1 MSRYKM
7 VPTPPKPVTSEY
19 LRLLKDFV
27 DKNSNEDIV
36 INFKNTKEFSMSDI
50 SKIKSVSNGRVFIRV
65 EGGYDEHRVESYKA
79 TNYVNMHKYDN
90 VYTISE
96 IERIMVEIEKI
107 ERNINPNWSSE
118 QKLMYFVGTLKNK
131 VIYHPF
137 HEKAASKDI
146 RSLRGLFS
154 HNTVCAGYAII
165 LKELCDRNGIECQ
178 YVEGCSK
185 QEDIDKGY
193 LTHAWNIVKINGN
206 YFPLDLT
213 WNASDNVS
221 GKTMSIS
228 DLANVNEFVK
238 SHIPGK
244 HEQIQDYRK
253 TLKSIDGTYLTA
265 INNLVNK
272 DMTYE
277 LSTMFIKRGDA
288 TVHISQVEEFV
299 VDNKNVYKYVCFK
312 ERKGE
317 KGVPYIFY
325 STTNALEIVR
335 ICQRKAKLESQL
347 EDAKRHGDQSKV
359 QDLTKRLS
367 FYKQYADANDIL
379 DKLLFSDANLAAAS
393 KRKDYFLGKVVSS
406 KTLTNEP
413 GTKLPDTVVV
423 DPVFAK
429 KIDKKQKRFKRS
441 NGTSFVI
448 EEMGSIGAGENKS
461 VFRYRLFEYVK
472 DGNSY
477 KMKKNTIFTDAD
489 LMIDDRQ
496 SLADDFLARDRIDR
510 KVNEASGYLG
520 YYSKN
525 GVRTYDPTVVEY
537 FKNDL
542 YKTYR
547 LRNSH
552 VKDYVPTLDFETMK
566 RLVKTYGNEQ
576 INGEW
581 MIVDRVTKQPVTD
594 PVLKEHI
601 QFSLVWNYA
610 AGVKWMA
617 DEVVP
622 GYFYA
627 FEVEDAEEIFNHVSK
642 IITESIHK
650 SGNIDPIEILDKVEK
665 SNGMY
670 KHAEQII
677 LRLFKNEHNV
687 KIVNSFYRN
696 QNPSSIRENT
706 AIKPLV
712 YDIAAM
718 QELSERRR
726 KLEEQKKQL
735 LEVVERNGQ
744 IEVVPARKM

>member
-1 MSRYKM
+1 M
-7 VPTPPKPVTSEY
+7 VPTPPKPITAEY
-19 LRLLKDFV
+19 LRLLKDFIS
-27 DKNSNEDIV
+27 KHPTEDIV
-36 INFKNTKEFSMSDI
+36 VNFKNTKEFTMEDI
-50 SKIKSVSNGRVFIRV
+50 NKIKSVSNGRVFIRV
-65 EGGYDEHRVESYKA
+65 EGGYDEHRINSYKKSL
-79 TNYVNMHKYDN
+79 YIEMHKYDN

-96 IERIMVEIEKI
+96 IERIMIEIEKI
-107 ERNINPNWSSE
+107 EKNINPNWSPE

-131 VIYHPF
+131 IIYHPF

-154 HNTVCAGYAII
+154 HNTVCAGYAVI

-178 YVEGCSK
+178 YVEGCSNQK
-185 QEDIDKGY
+185 DVDAEN
-193 LTHAWNIVKINGN
+193 LSHAWNIVKINGN

-213 WNASDNVS
+213 WNAGKNVS

-228 DLANVNEFVK
+228 DLANVNQFVK

-244 HEQIQDYRK
+244 YEPIQDYEK

-277 LSTMFIKRGDA
+277 LSTMFIRRNDCK
-288 TVHISQVEEFV
+288 VHISQVEEFV

-312 ERKGE
+312 EKNGE
-317 KGVPYIFY
+317 KGIPYIFY

-335 ICQRKAKLESQL
+335 LCQRKAKLESQL
-347 EDAKRHGDQSKV
+347 EEAKRKGNQTKV
-359 QDLTKRLS
+359 QELTNELVR
-367 FYKQYADANDIL
+367 YKHYPTANDIL
-379 DKLLFSDANLAAAS
+379 DKLLFSDANMSAAS
-393 KRKDYFLGKVVSS
+393 KRKDYFIGKVVSS
-406 KTLTNEP
+406 KSLTNEP
-413 GTKLPDTVVV
+413 GEKGPDIVVV

-441 NGTSFVI
+441 DGTSFVI
-448 EEMGSIGAGENKS
+448 EDMGTISAGENKL
-461 VFRYRLFEYVK
+461 VFRYRLFEYAK

-489 LMIDDRQ
+489 LMLDDRQ

-510 KVNEASGYLG
+510 KVHEASGYLG

-525 GVRTYDPTVVEY
+525 GVRTYDPNVVEY
-537 FKNDL
+537 FKNGL
-542 YKTYR
+542 YKAYR
-547 LRNSH
+547 LRNSY

-627 FEVEDAEEIFNHVSK
+627 FEVEDAEEIFNHVSA

-665 SNGMY
+665 NNGMY

-744 IEVVPARKM
+744 IEVVPARRM